1 MNVTMRSVSA
11 AARLLAR
18 RNSRSSCRPQP
29 QLSFIEQ
36 PLPVVPNRGSSYR
49 FLSTSTPATSSSA
62 ITPATAGGGEGDS
75 NLPSKEYTQLID
87 FRIAAKVEG
96 EESHVAT
103 IELQPGEILRA
114 ESGAML
120 YMTQGVVMETK
131 MAGASA
137 AFTRMLTGQNV
148 FLTDFHYDGTGSTP
162 GNTSSGTVCLG
173 TDFPSKI
180 MRFNL
185 QECPNGNL
193 ICQRG
198 AFLAG
203 NPSVNIEMEF
213 TKSFSA
219 GFFGGQGFVLQK
231 LSGEGDVL
239 VKGGGTVVNKELKDG
254 ETLRVASGSIVAFE
268 STIEYDVAMMPGIQ
282 NAMFGGEGLFVTT
295 LKGPGKAWLQG
306 MPADRMIAE
315 IARRIPGPGIGMGMP
330 IPMGMGGGGADAGGV
345 AAGAGA
351 DEAASGAGAE
361 AGADATSSSGEGMV
375 DPTDAAVNADRQAT
389 VASSGVSSPD
399 SVEADSPSALFGDA
413 ASEDTGMS
421 PSPDSNKMDD
431 DSSFA
436 TESTEP
442 TFTDDDF
449 SSSSSSSQ
457 GETAF
462 EDDAFKDEFS
472 DNESFQDGGLFD
484 DTTTSTEGFESGGAD
499 EEGSG
504 MLRML
509 WDFVTG
515 NDD

>member
-1 MNVTMRSVSA
+1 M
-11 AARLLAR
+11 
-18 RNSRSSCRPQP
+18 
-29 QLSFIEQ
+29 
-36 PLPVVPNRGSSYR
+36 
-49 FLSTSTPATSSSA
+49 STPAVASSSA
-62 ITPATAGGGEGDS
+62 ITPVGGEGDS
-75 NLPSKEYTQLID
+75 YLPSIEYTKLID

-103 IELQPGEILRA
+103 IELHPGEILRA

-131 MAGASA
+131 MAGASS

-148 FLTDFHYDGTGSTP
+148 FLTDFHYDGAGSTP
-162 GNTSSGTVCLG
+162 GSTSSGTVCLG

-180 MRFNL
+180 LRFNL
-185 QECPNGNL
+185 QECPNENL

-219 GFFGGQGFVLQK
+219 GFFGGQGFVLLK

-295 LKGPGKAWLQG
+295 LKGPGKVWLQG

-315 IARRIPGPGIGMGMP
+315 IVRRIPGPGIGMGIP
-330 IPMGMGGGGADAGGV
+330 IPMGGMGGG
-345 AAGAGA
+345 GAGA

-361 AGADATSSSGEGMV
+361 AADATGSGEGMV
-375 DPTDAAVNADRQAT
+375 DATDAAVNADRQAT
-389 VASSGVSSPD
+389 VASSGMSSPD

-413 ASEDTGMS
+413 ASEDTGMPS
-421 PSPDSNKMDD
+421 SPDTNKMDD

-436 TESTEP
+436 TDSTEP
-442 TFTDDDF
+442 TFIDDDF
-449 SSSSSSSQ
+449 SSSSSQ

-462 EDDAFKDEFS
+462 EVS

-484 DTTTSTEGFESGGAD
+484 DTTTSTEGFESGGGE
-499 EEGSG
+499 EEGPG

-515 NDD
+515 SDD

>member
-1 MNVTMRSVSA
+1 MNVAMRSA
-11 AARLLAR
+11 TTAARLLAR
-18 RNSRSSCRPQP
+18 RYSSRSGSRSQV
-29 QLSFIEQ
+29 SFNTAG
-36 PLPVVPNRGSSYR
+36 PVPVVPNHSSSYR
-49 FLSTSTPATSSSA
+49 FLSTSTSTSSSA
-62 ITPATAGGGEGDS
+62 ITPVAGGD
-75 NLPSKEYTQLID
+75 NILPSTEYTQLID

-96 EESHVAT
+96 DESHVAT
-103 IELQPGEILRA
+103 IELHLGEILRA

-148 FLTDFHYDGTGSTP
+148 FLTDFHYDGAGSTP
-162 GNTSSGTVCLG
+162 GSTSSGTVCLG

-185 QECPNGNL
+185 QECPNENL

-239 VKGGGTVVNKELKDG
+239 VKGGGTVVNKELQDG

-295 LKGPGKAWLQG
+295 LKGPGKVWLQG

-330 IPMGMGGGGADAGGV
+330 IPMGMGGGGGE
-345 AAGAGA
+345 AGAGA

-361 AGADATSSSGEGMV
+361 GGADAPSSGEGMV

-389 VASSGVSSPD
+389 VASSGMSSPD

-421 PSPDSNKMDD
+421 PSPDTNKMDD
-431 DSSFA
+431 DSSFG
-436 TESTEP
+436 TGSTEP
-442 TFTDDDF
+442 SFTDDDF

-462 EDDAFKDEFS
+462 EDDAFKDEFA
-472 DNESFQDGGLFD
+472 DNEGFEDGGLFD
-484 DTTTSTEGFESGGAD
+484 DTTTSTEGFESGGA
-499 EEGSG
+499 EEGGQG
-504 MLRML
+504 MLGML
-509 WDFVTG
+509 WDFITG

>member
-1 MNVTMRSVSA
+1 MRSFSS

-18 RNSRSSCRPQP
+18 SSRCRQ
-29 QLSFIEQ
+29 QLSFSAG
-36 PLPVVPNRGSSYR
+36 PFLVVPNRCFSYR
-49 FLSTSTPATSSSA
+49 FLSTSPSTSSSSST
-62 ITPATAGGGEGDS
+62 ITPSGEGRA
-75 NLPSKEYTQLID
+75 NIPATEHTKLID

-96 EESHVAT
+96 DESHVAT

-148 FLTDFHYDGTGSTP
+148 FLTDFHYDGVGSTP
-162 GNTSSGTVCLG
+162 GSTTSGTVCLG

-180 MRFNL
+180 LRFNL
-185 QECPNGNL
+185 QECPNENL

-203 NPSVNIEMEF
+203 NPTVNIEMEF

-231 LSGEGDVL
+231 LSGKGDVL
-239 VKGGGTVVNKELKDG
+239 VKGGGTVVNKDLKDG
-254 ETLRVASGSIVAFE
+254 ETLRVSSGSIVAFE
-268 STIEYDVAMMPGIQ
+268 STIQYDVAMMPGIK

-295 LKGPGKAWLQG
+295 LQGPGKVWLQG
-306 MPADRMIAE
+306 MPPDRMIAE
-315 IARRIPGPGIGMGMP
+315 IARRVPGPGIGMGIP
-330 IPMGMGGGGADAGGV
+330 IPMGGG
-345 AAGAGA
+345 GAGA
-351 DEAASGAGAE
+351 DEAASGAGE
-361 AGADATSSSGEGMV
+361 AGADTTSSGEEMV
-375 DPTDAAVNADRQAT
+375 ASTDAAVDADRQAT
-389 VASSGVSSPD
+389 VASSGMSSPD

-421 PSPDSNKMDD
+421 PSPDTNKMED

-436 TESTEP
+436 TDSTEP

-457 GETAF
+457 GEMVF
-462 EDDAFKDEFS
+462 EDDAAFKDEFS
-472 DNESFQDGGLFD
+472 DNESFQDGGLFND
-484 DTTTSTEGFESGGAD
+484 DSTTSTEGFESGGAE
-499 EEGSG
+499 EEGPG
-504 MLRML
+504 LLWTL
-509 WDFVTG
+509 WDFFSG
-515 NDD
+515 KDD